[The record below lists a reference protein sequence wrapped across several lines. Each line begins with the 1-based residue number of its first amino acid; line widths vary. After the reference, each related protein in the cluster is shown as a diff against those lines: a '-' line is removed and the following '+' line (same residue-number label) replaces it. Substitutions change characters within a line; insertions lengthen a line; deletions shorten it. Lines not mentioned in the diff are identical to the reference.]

1 MIASLWRRLVAFG
14 FRLLYNEMAFTY
26 DAVSYVVSL
35 GDWRAWQLAALHFLP
50 PAPAA
55 VLELAH
61 GTGHLQ
67 ARLLADGYHAVGLD
81 LSRAMGQITRRRL
94 AQARLPVRLARGRG
108 EALPF
113 ASVRFDAIVCTF
125 PTRFIFEPATLS
137 ECQRVLKPD
146 GVLVVVLNGVLTR
159 KGVVERLIDRAYA
172 ATGQHTTGYDQ
183 VVSWVEQQGYHA
195 QLERTASPRGCAE
208 VLVARPAN
216 LA

>member
-14 FRLLYNEMAFTY
+14 FRLLYNELAFTY
-26 DAVSYVVSL
+26 DAVSYAVSL
-35 GDWRAWQLAALHFLP
+35 GDWRAWQLAALRFLP
-50 PAPAA
+50 PAPVA

-67 ARLLADGYHAVGLD
+67 ARLLAEGYQAVGLD

-94 AQARLPVRLARGRG
+94 GRVRLPVRLVRGRG

-113 ASVRFDAIVCTF
+113 PQGCFDAIVCTF
-125 PTRFIFEPATLS
+125 PTRFIFEPSTLA
-137 ECQRVLKPD
+137 ECQRVLKT
-146 GVLVVVLNGVLTR
+146 GGLLVIVLNGVLAR
-159 KGVVERLIDRAYA
+159 KGLVERLIDRAYA
-172 ATGQHTTGYDQ
+172 ATGQHTTGYAQ
-183 VVSWVEQQGYHA
+183 VVSWVEQQGYCA
-195 QLERTASPRGCAE
+195 RLERVASPRGYAE

>member
-1 MIASLWRRLVAFG
+1 MIASLWRRLVTFG

-35 GDWRAWQLAALHFLP
+35 GDWRAWQLVALGCLP

-67 ARLLADGYHAVGLD
+67 ARLLTDGYQAVGLD

-94 AQARLPVRLARGRG
+94 MRGGLPVRLTRGRG

-113 ASVRFDAIVCTF
+113 PSQRFDAIVCTF
-125 PTRFIFEPATLS
+125 PTRFIFEPVTLV
-137 ECQRVLKPD
+137 ECQRVLKAG
-146 GVLVVVLNGVLTR
+146 GVLVVVLNGVLAR
-159 KGVVERLIDRAYA
+159 KGIVERLIDRAYA
-172 ATGQHTTGYDQ
+172 ATGQHTTGYEQ
-183 VVSWVEQQGYHA
+183 VLAWVEQQGYKA
-195 QLERTASPRGCAE
+195 QLERVASPRGYAE

-216 LA
+216 PS

>member
-1 MIASLWRRLVAFG
+1 
-14 FRLLYNEMAFTY
+14 
-26 DAVSYVVSL
+26 
-35 GDWRAWQLAALHFLP
+35 
-50 PAPAA
+50 
-55 VLELAH
+55 
-61 GTGHLQ
+61 
-67 ARLLADGYHAVGLD
+67 
-81 LSRAMGQITRRRL
+81 
-94 AQARLPVRLARGRG
+94 
-108 EALPF
+108 
-113 ASVRFDAIVCTF
+113 IVCTF